1 MLSKTRRLFL
11 GFDCSTQGLKVTAI
25 DSDLKVVFADA
36 LNFDRDLPRYGTD
49 GGVIKRG
56 NVVTSP
62 TKMWLH
68 GLDML
73 LGRMRKEE
81 FPFQDVRALSGSGQQ
96 HGSVYWANGASET
109 LSSSDED
116 RTLTENFDN
125 AFAIENSPVWMDSST
140 SKECKELEDA
150 LGGALETARITGS
163 AAYERFTGPQICK
176 MARDNENFKNCERIS
191 LVSSF
196 FASVFAG
203 KYAPIDFS
211 DGSGMNLL
219 DIHSKMWCRD
229 ALRAMYSKGKLEDL
243 LGTTFLYI
251 FTPTHAHTHTH
262 NQTQTINNN
271 RYTRTITQYSWFHR
285 TVLHKT
291 IRILRVV

>member
-1 MLSKTRRLFL
+1 
-11 GFDCSTQGLKVTAI
+11 
-25 DSDLKVVFADA
+25 
-36 LNFDRDLPRYGTD
+36 
-49 GGVIKRG
+49 
-56 NVVTSP
+56 
-62 TKMWLH
+62 
-68 GLDML
+68 
-73 LGRMRKEE
+73 
-81 FPFQDVRALSGSGQQ
+81 
-96 HGSVYWANGASET
+96 
-109 LSSSDED
+109 
-116 RTLTENFDN
+116 TENFDN

-285 TVLHKT
+285 
-291 IRILRVV
+291 